1 MTGYIL
7 KNKLKCFF
15 EADKNLPYI
24 YFYVRNVIGLV
35 WF

>member
-7 KNKLKCFF
+7 KNKLECFF